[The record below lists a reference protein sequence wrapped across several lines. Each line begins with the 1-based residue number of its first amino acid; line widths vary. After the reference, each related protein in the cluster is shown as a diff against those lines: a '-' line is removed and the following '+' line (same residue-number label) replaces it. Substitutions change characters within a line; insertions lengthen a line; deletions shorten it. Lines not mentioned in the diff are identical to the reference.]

1 MRRWQRQ
8 ALSPQLVEGLYERRI
23 DEDRLATEIDCPHAA
38 MPCFPRLLMQGVK
51 SLPRGEWHIYTTA
64 IGIAAGESSRK
75 STTSVRHGESL
86 WNVQEAAALAQIR
99 LSDEGEI
106 PHSLHAWTK
115 CCRVYV
121 DCLGHAIKH
130 RLRCAQDGG
139 TLGAAQVSYPLHAP
153 QHLALLLIQ
162 DNPQATTARVIQSVD
177 GLDVVQGKECL

>member
-8 ALSPQLVEGLYERRI
+8 ALSHQLVEGLYKRRI
-23 DEDRLATEIDCPHAA
+23 DEDRHATEIDRPHAA
-38 MPCFPRLLMQGVK
+38 MPCFPRLLMQGAK
-51 SLPRGEWHIYTTA
+51 ILLRGEWHICTTA

-75 STTSVRHGESL
+75 STTGVRHDESF

-106 PHSLHAWTK
+106 PHSLHAWTE

-130 RLRCAQDGG
+130 GLWCTQDGG
-139 TLGAAQVSYPLHAP
+139 ALGAAFDLYS
-153 QHLALLLIQ
+153 
-162 DNPQATTARVIQSVD
+162 
-177 GLDVVQGKECL
+177 